1 MTLCAN
7 CSEELFSGKVCY
19 KCGTRVGGLVG
30 SPQSTAIP
38 EPATQFQQAQPQPQ
52 PQYQPVSSFSTTTKS
67 MSFTESIKFCLSNYA
82 NFKGR
87 ASRSEYWYF
96 VLFGT
101 LIYFVS
107 ALLLPELYVLAFL
120 GLLIPTLAAAVRRL
134 HDRGRS
140 GWNMLWALVPL
151 GGIVV
156 FVWLVSAGEPAPNR
170 FG

>member
-1 MTLCAN
+1 MALCVN

-19 KCGTRVGGLVG
+19 KCGTHVGGPVG
-30 SPQSTAIP
+30 SSQPSPMSQPI
-38 EPATQFQQAQPQPQ
+38 TQFQQAQPQA
-52 PQYQPVSSFSTTTKS
+52 QYQPVPSFSATAKS

-96 VLFGT
+96 ALFGA
-101 LIYFVS
+101 LIYFAS

-134 HDRGRS
+134 HDGGRS
-140 GWNMLWALVPL
+140 GWNLLWAFVPI

-156 FVWLVSAGEPAPNR
+156 FVWLVSAGEPTPNR

>member
-30 SPQSTAIP
+30 SPQSTPIP
-38 EPATQFQQAQPQPQ
+38 EPTTQFQQAQPQPQ

-96 VLFGT
+96 ALFGA
-101 LIYFVS
+101 LIYFAS

-134 HDRGRS
+134 HDGGRS
-140 GWNMLWALVPL
+140 GSNLLWVLVPI

-156 FVWLVSAGEPAPNR
+156 FVWLVSAGESTPNR

>member
-1 MTLCAN
+1 MHENQKILCLPLA
-7 CSEELFSGKVCY
+7 
-19 KCGTRVGGLVG
+19 R
-30 SPQSTAIP
+30 
-38 EPATQFQQAQPQPQ
+38 
-52 PQYQPVSSFSTTTKS
+52 
-67 MSFTESIKFCLSNYA
+67 A

-96 VLFGT
+96 ALFGA
-101 LIYFVS
+101 LVYFVS

-134 HDRGRS
+134 HDGGRS
-140 GWNMLWALVPL
+140 GWNLLWAFVPI

-156 FVWLVSAGEPAPNR
+156 FVWLVSAGEPTPNR

>member
-1 MTLCAN
+1 MALCVN

-19 KCGTRVGGLVG
+19 KCGTHVGGPVG
-30 SPQSTAIP
+30 STQPSPMSQPT
-38 EPATQFQQAQPQPQ
+38 TQFQQAQPQAQNQ
-52 PQYQPVSSFSTTTKS
+52 PISSFSATAKS

-96 VLFGT
+96 ALFGA
-101 LIYFVS
+101 LVYFVS
-107 ALLLPELYVLAFL
+107 ALLLLELNVLAFL

-134 HDRGRS
+134 HDGGRS
-140 GWNMLWALVPL
+140 GSNLLWVLVPI

-156 FVWLVSAGEPAPNR
+156 FVWLVSAGESSPNR

>member
-1 MTLCAN
+1 M
-7 CSEELFSGKVCY
+7 
-19 KCGTRVGGLVG
+19 
-30 SPQSTAIP
+30 PQ
-38 EPATQFQQAQPQPQ
+38 PAQQQQQTWAQASAQPALSPS
-52 PQYQPVSSFSTTTKS
+52 PSSRS
-67 MSFTESIKFCLSNYA
+67 MSFTESIKYCLSNYA

-96 VLFGT
+96 FLFGT

-120 GLLIPTLAAAVRRL
+120 GLLIPTFAAAVRRL

>member
-1 MTLCAN
+1 MALCVN

-19 KCGTRVGGLVG
+19 KCGTHVGGPVG
-30 SPQSTAIP
+30 S
-38 EPATQFQQAQPQPQ
+38 TQPNQMPQPAQQQQQTWAQASTQ
-52 PQYQPVSSFSTTTKS
+52 PAFSSIPSSKS
-67 MSFTESIKFCLSNYA
+67 MTFAESIKFCLSNYA

-96 VLFGT
+96 ALFGA
-101 LIYFVS
+101 LVYFVS

-134 HDRGRS
+134 HDGGRS
-140 GWNMLWALVPL
+140 GWNLLWAFVPI

-156 FVWLVSAGEPAPNR
+156 FVWLVSAGEPTPNR